1 MATCLQTH
9 AVTALAGRPTS
20 TAIIP
25 RIKAAT
31 MAAAVRLPLR
41 KLLLQI
47 ILLLVSSAKAVEL
60 R

>member
-1 MATCLQTH
+1 MQTH

-25 RIKAAT
+25 RIRAAT

-41 KLLLQI
+41 KLLLLQI